1 MDTRKNTTSTTESV
15 IQTTRPVTRNNRLPC
30 GSPEPSC
37 GTNMSLLELQ
47 EVKSKNQTSQ
57 KESIVTFFGGERG
70 ENLQGENNW
79 EFWGDVFSQKV

>member
-1 MDTRKNTTSTTESV
+1 
-15 IQTTRPVTRNNRLPC
+15 
-30 GSPEPSC
+30 
-37 GTNMSLLELQ
+37 MSLLELQ

>member
-1 MDTRKNTTSTTESV
+1 
-15 IQTTRPVTRNNRLPC
+15 
-30 GSPEPSC
+30 
-37 GTNMSLLELQ
+37 MSLLELQ

-57 KESIVTFFGGERG
+57 KESIVTFFGGEQG